1 MEEENEG
8 SKEKYVKIFK
18 PLLQNR
24 GFLLLRIVCLI
35 SSFVYILVLF
45 LAAEKEAKRP
55 PPNTHKIHASH

>member
-24 GFLLLRIVCLI
+24 GFLLLRIVWLI
-35 SSFVYILVLF
+35 SFFVYILVLF
-45 LAAEKEAKRP
+45 LLSKRRKVVSSIYVFP
-55 PPNTHKIHASH
+55 TAL